1 MEIGYF
7 LVMFL
12 MLPVQQH
19 HFFIADL
26 ELKLTTVFF
35 VKDEFI
41 GSVNYSHLYGI
52 PSNIKF
58 QYILLELQL
67 FCYINFFDEGCLT
80 GEDLCSS
87 MQQQQLD

>member
-26 ELKLTTVFF
+26 ELKLTVFF

-67 FCYINFFDEGCLT
+67 FCYINFFNEECLT
-80 GEDLCSS
+80 GEDLCST
-87 MQQQQLD
+87 MQQ